1 MLNNILLKLG
11 RVWFYFLAGIQVVIY
26 FPFLVVILLLPKGYT
41 ILFWIARNLWARI
54 ILHGCGYYVKVK
66 NIDKLNSEES
76 SMIIANHASYMD
88 IFLML
93 ILSKKPFVFVGKKEL
108 SEIPIFGY
116 IYRRAAILVDR
127 SDSKSRYNV
136 YKEANEVLKNGYNVC
151 IFPETH
157 YLDDTILLGDF
168 KRGAFKIAIE
178 NKLPIIPIVFYDCKL
193 KHPWYPRFGKMGK
206 LRAKVLDKIQVNNL
220 TQDDI
225 LMLTEKAYSMIR
237 QEIENDP
244 EGSALEAINKWK
256 EILY

>member
-11 RVWFYFLAGIQVVIY
+11 RVWFYFLAGIQVVVY
-26 FPFLVVILLLPKGYT
+26 FPFLVVRLLLPKGYT

-178 NKLPIIPIVFYDCKL
+178 NNLPIIPIVFYDCKL
-193 KHPWYPRFGKMGK
+193 KHPWYPRFGKTGK

-225 LMLTEKAYSMIR
+225 PMLTEKAYSIIR

>member
-54 ILHGCGYYVKVK
+54 ILHGCGDYVKVK

-168 KRGAFKIAIE
+168 KRGAFKISIE
-178 NKLPIIPIVFYDCKL
+178 TIY
-193 KHPWYPRFGKMGK
+193 
-206 LRAKVLDKIQVNNL
+206 Q
-220 TQDDI
+220 
-225 LMLTEKAYSMIR
+225 
-237 QEIENDP
+237 
-244 EGSALEAINKWK
+244 
-256 EILY
+256 

>member
-11 RVWFYFLAGIQVVIY
+11 RVWFYFLAGIQVVVY

-178 NKLPIIPIVFYDCKL
+178 NNLPINPIVFYDCKL
-193 KHPWYPRFGKMGK
+193 KHPWYPRFGKTGK

-225 LMLTEKAYSMIR
+225 PMLTEKAYSIIR

>member
-93 ILSKKPFVFVGKKEL
+93 ISSQFI
-108 SEIPIFGY
+108 SEF
-116 IYRRAAILVDR
+116 
-127 SDSKSRYNV
+127 
-136 YKEANEVLKNGYNVC
+136 
-151 IFPETH
+151 
-157 YLDDTILLGDF
+157 TILGNFQIDNH
-168 KRGAFKIAIE
+168 KI
-178 NKLPIIPIVFYDCKL
+178 
-193 KHPWYPRFGKMGK
+193 
-206 LRAKVLDKIQVNNL
+206 
-220 TQDDI
+220 
-225 LMLTEKAYSMIR
+225 
-237 QEIENDP
+237 
-244 EGSALEAINKWK
+244 
-256 EILY
+256 

>member
-1 MLNNILLKLG
+1 
-11 RVWFYFLAGIQVVIY
+11 
-26 FPFLVVILLLPKGYT
+26 
-41 ILFWIARNLWARI
+41 
-54 ILHGCGYYVKVK
+54 
-66 NIDKLNSEES
+66 
-76 SMIIANHASYMD
+76 
-88 IFLML
+88 ML

-108 SEIPIFGY
+108 TEIPIFGY

-225 LMLTEKAYSMIR
+225 PMLTEKHIR
-237 QEIENDP
+237 
-244 EGSALEAINKWK
+244 
-256 EILY
+256 